1 LLAASESLSLSLA
14 SAAGM
19 ILGATWWLQVR
30 SYRKLNAAKWTV
42 IGQLESRLPS
52 QPFVDEWAIIKAD
65 PVERVILR
73 SRRLGRYLTPLAR
86 YAELSVVEQVVPLVF
101 LVLFIAT
108 LIRALT

>member
-1 LLAASESLSLSLA
+1 VVV
-14 SAAGM
+14 AG
-19 ILGATWWLQVR
+19 TELQKAERCEVD
-30 SYRKLNAAKWTV
+30 V